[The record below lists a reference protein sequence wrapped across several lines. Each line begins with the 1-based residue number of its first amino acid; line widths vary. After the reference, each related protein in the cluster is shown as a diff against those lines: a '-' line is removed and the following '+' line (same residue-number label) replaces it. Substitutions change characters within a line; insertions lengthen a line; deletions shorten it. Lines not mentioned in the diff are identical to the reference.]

1 MSSGRIALLRVGLLV
16 ASLLLV
22 LVLGETYARLVWQ
35 GPERRP
41 ARSRHRVEPG
51 MTKFDS
57 LFDLGKPNVRGLY
70 KRVLHETNEMGIR
83 GPHRTRRPG
92 EDVVRIGVGGDSFTM
107 GWGVEQVDT
116 YVARVERMF
125 GASST
130 GPSFE
135 LLNFGLAGLNAP
147 TAISRLVQYAD
158 LYDVDVVVYGFTR
171 NDIEGP
177 HFEALGLEHAPA
189 DRTERV
195 NRYRRSPSHLVRWVG
210 PRLQSLV
217 DRLDPRRQWR
227 IAELEHNYFA
237 NAAAA
242 EDFTAALDVL
252 ASDVR
257 AHKGC
262 GAVLIHTQLA
272 ELGWLH
278 PSLGIYEHVEAL
290 ATERGLLAIQS
301 HPAFAGMDEPPLW
314 VGTLDPHPNAVGH
327 EILAKVLYEGL
338 QRLPPHCL
346 RPRAR

>member
-1 MSSGRIALLRVGLLV
+1 MSSGRIALLRAGLLV

-22 LVLGETYARLVWQ
+22 LVLGETYARQVWQ

-41 ARSRHRVEPG
+41 ARSRHRIEPG
-51 MTKFDS
+51 MAKFDS
-57 LFDLGKPNVRGLY
+57 LFDLSKPSVRGIY
-70 KRVLHETNEMGIR
+70 KGVLHETNEMGIR

-92 EDVVRIGVGGDSFTM
+92 EGVVRIGVGGDSFTM
-107 GWGVEQVDT
+107 GWGVEHDDT
-116 YVARVERMF
+116 YVVRIEQQF
-125 GASST
+125 NASSS
-130 GPSFE
+130 GPRFE
-135 LLNFGLAGLNAP
+135 VLNFGLAGLNAP

-177 HFEALGLEHAPA
+177 NFEELSFEHPPV
-189 DRTERV
+189 DRMERV

-217 DRLDPRRQWR
+217 DRFDSTRQWR
-227 IAELEHNYFA
+227 ITELEHNYFA
-237 NAAAA
+237 NPAAAN
-242 EDFTAALDVL
+242 DFAAALDML
-252 ASDVR
+252 ASNDR
-257 AHKGC
+257 AREGC

-278 PSLGIYEHVEAL
+278 PSLDIYEHVEAL
-290 ATERGLLAIQS
+290 ATARGLLGIQS

-314 VGTLDPHPNAVGH
+314 IGTLDPHPNAVGH
-327 EILAKVLYEGL
+327 ELLAGMLYAGL

-346 RPRAR
+346 QPRIR